1 MSELEIEYT
10 KLFKENNYTILD
22 KIKSYP
28 NDSIEYFVP
37 QEAEVFLPKK
47 LPNFNK
53 INFLFGSYDSQ
64 YYDFYRTIGDVY
76 FFPFYWG
83 YVLSNRI
90 KKYNLTYDFKSVAIC
105 MNFRPKLHRRL
116 MMQELLNHEMLSKIK
131 YSWKGCFRN
140 NKIFELED
148 KTSLLSDNISQ
159 DNHRE
164 VEWNVPD
171 EYYSTFIDIVNE
183 TFNDVGFITEKTLKP
198 ILLKKPFL
206 VNTVPGFHRKLE
218 EYGFKL
224 YHNLFDYTFDS
235 ILDTEFRISEIVS
248 QVSKWHGSDYNEL
261 YKLIL
266 PELEHNQKRLLE
278 ILINR
283 EYFPDIFY
291 ESKLELSKS
300 MLDCIIGNIETIK
313 NKL

>member
-28 NDSIEYFVP
+28 NDSLEYFVP

-47 LPNFNK
+47 IPNFNK
-53 INFLFGSYDSQ
+53 ISFLFGSYDSQ

-83 YVLSNRI
+83 YVLLNRTE
-90 KKYNLTYDFKSVAIC
+90 KYNLTYDFKYLAIC

-116 MMQELLNHEMLSKIK
+116 MMQELVNHEMLSKIK
-131 YSWKGCFRN
+131 YSWKACFRN
-140 NKIFELED
+140 NKIFVFED
-148 KTSLLSDNISQ
+148 ETTQLSDKMSE
-159 DNHRE
+159 DNNDII
-164 VEWNVPD
+164 EWNIPS
-171 EYYSTFIDIVNE
+171 EYNNTFIDIVNE
-183 TFNDVGFITEKTLKP
+183 TFNDVGFFTEKTLRP

-206 VNTVPGFHRKLE
+206 VNTIPGFHRKLE

-235 ILDTEFRISEIVS
+235 ILDTEGRITEIVT
-248 QVSKWHGSDYNEL
+248 QVSKWYGSDYNEL

-266 PELEHNQKRLLE
+266 PELEHNQKRLQE
-278 ILINR
+278 ILING
-283 EYFPDIFY
+283 EYIPNIIY
-291 ESKLELSKS
+291 ESNFQQSKR
-300 MLDCIIGNIETIK
+300 LLNGIIGNIDNIK